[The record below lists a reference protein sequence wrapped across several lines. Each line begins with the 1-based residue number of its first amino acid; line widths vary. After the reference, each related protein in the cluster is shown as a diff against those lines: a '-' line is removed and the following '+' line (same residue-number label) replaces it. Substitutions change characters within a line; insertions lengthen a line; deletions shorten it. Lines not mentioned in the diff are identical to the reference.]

1 MNPNELYQ
9 YYLNAYSIPQ
19 STDMGVLSVAPIA
32 DFQVRD
38 SGIATLQPT
47 TTGTGTMPTLFGMTP
62 SQYAKSYVNNPANVL
77 GTLASFTLGPI
88 PGFLTTQAGYAAQ
101 RRGIIPQNFTDMF
114 GNVFNRPVGTTFGDG
129 IDEGISNVPGMNFG
143 SRLDDPSLDAGDSGG
158 NGVGSGA
165 DEGGSGADSGSGSH
179 SDPGD

>member
-19 STDMGVLSVAPIA
+19 STDMGVPSVAPIA

-88 PGFLTTQAGYAAQ
+88 PGFLTTRGAMEAQ
-101 RRGIIPQNFTDMF
+101 RRGFLPQTFSD
-114 GNVFNRPVGTTFGDG
+114 VFDSTGPASLGIGSFADSMAMAESVDG
-129 IDEGISNVPGMNFG
+129 GFD
-143 SRLDDPSLDAGDSGG
+143 DSGG
-158 NGVGSGA
+158 PDSSDTGYDS
-165 DEGGSGADSGSGSH
+165 DDSGYG
-179 SDPGD
+179 GGVTGGGFGE